1 MKHLVLFYDKTKTFP
16 QTQTFEEH
24 APMMEFIQH
33 KLNAGIVCHEY
44 SRVSKYTKE
53 TKIIKHDSN

>member
-1 MKHLVLFYDKTKTFP
+1 
-16 QTQTFEEH
+16 
-24 APMMEFIQH
+24 MMEFIQH